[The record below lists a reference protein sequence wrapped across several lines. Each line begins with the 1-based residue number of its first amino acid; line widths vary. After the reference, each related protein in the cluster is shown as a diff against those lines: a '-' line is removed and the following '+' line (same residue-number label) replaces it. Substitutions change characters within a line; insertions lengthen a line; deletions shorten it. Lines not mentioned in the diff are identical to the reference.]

1 MNHSPIR
8 FGLALCYGLSAL
20 LVLLLFYGCA
30 AVTAEPASVEA
41 PRAAASASLE
51 CSTRADLVTYL
62 AERYGEAIVA
72 RALTLAEAKMFEVF
86 ASPGGETW
94 TIIITMSSGCSA
106 VLTAGTDWQELNPQ
120 PEGTSL

>member
-41 PRAAASASLE
+41 PRAAASACIERDKIAAELRQKYNESVIV
-51 CSTRADLVTYL
+51 RAMMDM
-62 AERYGEAIVA
+62 AMI
-72 RALTLAEAKMFEVF
+72 EVF
-86 ASPGGETW
+86 ASPQGETW
-94 TIIITMSSGCSA
+94 TIVVTLPDC
-106 VLTAGTDWQELNPQ
+106 LTLPLAAGTDWQELIPQ
-120 PEGTSL
+120 PEGTNL